1 MFPYKNYYTQIITNF
16 SIYQNNMSKTP
27 QIETSWLEALK
38 DEFEK
43 PYFPEIKKA
52 IVNDINDGKVL
63 YPPMDKVFNAFNHT
77 PFDQVKVVILWQ
89 DPYHG
94 PNQAHWLSF
103 SVADGIP
110 QPPSLK
116 NIFKEIH
123 ADLGLTPP
131 PPGTPL
137 EKGRFESGNL
147 EPWAKQWVLML
158 NAILTVQ
165 KAIPASHSKIGWETF
180 TDAVIK
186 KISDEKMG
194 VIFLLWGNF
203 ARGKVSLIDTTKH
216 SVLESPHP
224 STFSAHNGFFWC
236 KHFSKTNELLKEM
249 GKEEIDWRI

>member
-1 MFPYKNYYTQIITNF
+1 
-16 SIYQNNMSKTP
+16 MSKTP
-27 QIETSWLEALK
+27 QIEASWLQALK

-52 IVNDINDGKVL
+52 IVNDINDGKIL

-94 PNQAHWLSF
+94 SNQAHWLSF

-116 NIFKEIH
+116 NMFKEIKS
-123 ADLGLTPP
+123 DLWTPP
-131 PPGTPL
+131 NLPL
-137 EKGRFESGNL
+137 SGEEKNKGKFESGNL
-147 EPWAKQWVLML
+147 EPWAKEWVLML

-165 KAIPASHSKIGWETF
+165 KSTPASHAKIGWGTF

-186 KISDEKMG
+186 KISDEKTG

-216 SVLESPHP
+216 SVLEAPHP
-224 STFSAHNGFFWC
+224 SPFSAHNGFFGC